1 MDRCSNKNYKVD
13 ELEHIIHEQIK
24 LLALSPDEFPEPTN
38 MDDSTDERNLIE
50 KQIKGIDNKISKFA
64 DLYAIEDLDINVVKD
79 KITGLSEEKG
89 KLQLR
94 LKALQPKDKLKKDEA
109 VGIALSI
116 CDALDN
122 GTFDE
127 IQALIAELVEK
138 IVVDGEDVHIF
149 WKFA

>member
-1 MDRCSNKNYKVD
+1 M
-13 ELEHIIHEQIK
+13 
-24 LLALSPDEFPEPTN
+24 
-38 MDDSTDERNLIE
+38 
-50 KQIKGIDNKISKFA
+50 
-64 DLYAIEDLDINVVKD
+64 YAIEDLYINVVKD

-94 LKALQPKDKLKKDEA
+94 HKALQPKDKLKKDEA

-127 IQALIAELVEK
+127 IQALIAELIGK
-138 IVVDGEDVHIF
+138 IVIDGEDVHIF